1 MAPNIGVN
9 LRVTGHCNQGDRRYM
24 EDVFSVAYQQTED
37 EKDLEYAFF
46 GIFDGHGGREAA
58 QFAKDNLM
66 DFVVSQKNF
75 WSDDDELV
83 LKAIREGFITTHQAM
98 WKELEH
104 WPKTSA
110 GLPSTSGSTA
120 SIAFIRR
127 GKIYTGHVGDSAIV
141 LGYQKPGDDPRH
153 WHARPLT
160 RDHKPESVDECER
173 IQQCGGKVINK
184 SGVPRVVWNRPR
196 IGHQGPIRR
205 STEIDEIPFL
215 AVARSLGDLW
225 SFNSSNNEYVVS
237 PEPDLDVLTV
247 DVTQHRC
254 LVLGTDGFWNMVSPQ
269 QSVSNVAHA
278 ELFNEECLINHTNTG
293 EERQWINPSKRLVD
307 LALSKWKMKCLRA
320 DNTSVVTVMLDPPG
334 PPKVQVVKKRL
345 RQSSESEQSSAAKRP
360 ADEAATTAGQLAER
374 AKAAARFRPA
384 FFRSG
389 GAEPR
394 VPGASPLRDYK
405 VFNPVG
411 ALKPALVGRRSCPQP
426 MTAPPPPPP
435 PRVPP
440 PAATA
445 PLPLLAAM
453 SASLPAPPPER
464 RDVQIN
470 EVTSSSCARRAPP
483 PAGEDS
489 DTENRAAPGRPV
501 RRRSAPPAG
510 AASVPAR
517 APAPLAAVRRS
528 PSAELL
534 QKVRR
539 KTDELSQHVR
549 QLRSSFSTP
558 PRTRRSALRSH
569 NGDAPPPPPTAV
581 SRKRRSSETARPER
595 PAKKPVT
602 RSRIRLGK

>member
-98 WKELEH
+98 WKEL
-104 WPKTSA
+104 
-110 GLPSTSGSTA
+110 
-120 SIAFIRR
+120 
-127 GKIYTGHVGDSAIV
+127 
-141 LGYQKPGDDPRH
+141 GDDPRH